1 MPRFMMRSFEPFDE
15 SGAAPS
21 CAAAAAAVFATPDG
35 TPGAA
40 EDEEEDEEVAVVLEG
55 DSDAPIGNIPPAVVL
70 LSFCVQP
77 KPKGLPDGG
86 LPTADAAKEDEEE
99 EASPPAVAEA
109 AAAAAAAADAAA
121 SPSGVGLADALR
133 VMPFTSRSHTALS
146 LASAAIASLS
156 SLPGRPIS
164 PEEGGCGGGGGRGE
178 RPLGAAMTSPANE
191 PSMA

>member
-1 MPRFMMRSFEPFDE
+1 MMRSFEPFDD

-40 EDEEEDEEVAVVLEG
+40 EDEEEDEEVAVALEG

-109 AAAAAAAADAAA
+109 AAADAATA

-146 LASAAIASLS
+146 LASAVIASLS

-164 PEEGGCGGGGGRGE
+164 PEEGGGGCCGGGRGG
-178 RPLGAAMTSPANE
+178 RPAGAAMTSPADE